1 MSSADLRRRSGF
13 TLVEL
18 MVALVIAGFIM
29 ATVFQILTGQSRVT
43 AVQGAREETQQ
54 NLRGALEIVSSDL
67 RAAIP
72 QGILSAEARAIT
84 FMQPRAWGLV
94 CGSAGANTVDAIF
107 PSTQALDAFNPG
119 TASGV
124 AINVGST
131 TAPDW
136 QPRTLA
142 TWAVV
147 TGVQQLGAGD
157 AGQCLAPNA
166 MGSAGGVVS
175 VQITAAGIEAWAAQ
189 RREIVL
195 YSLTRYEV
203 AQVGDDWW
211 LHRSS
216 GWDGAGFTMQPL
228 AGPLAMVGGNPG
240 LAFTYFAAPPP
251 APAVG
256 APGTNAVLLA
266 ALRRVGI
273 SVKTESQQSI
283 NNRVQQDS
291 GAVSVTLRNAP
302 LP

>member
-1 MSSADLRRRSGF
+1 VSSADLRRRGGF

-72 QGILSAEARAIT
+72 QGILAAEDRAIT

-94 CGSAGANTVDAIF
+94 CGSDGADVVDAIF

-124 AINVGST
+124 VINVGT
-131 TAPDW
+131 TAAPDW

-142 TWAVV
+142 TWATV
-147 TGVQQLGAGD
+147 TAVAQLGDGD
-157 AGQCLAPNA
+157 AGLCANDP
-166 MGSAGGVVS
+166 MGSDGGVVS
-175 VQITAAGIEAWAAQ
+175 VQITATGIGALAA
-189 RREIVL
+189 RPREIVL
-195 YSLTRYEV
+195 YSLTRYTVE
-203 AQVGDDWW
+203 QVDDEWW
-211 LHRSS
+211 LHRSN
-216 GWDGAGFTMQPL
+216 GWDGADFDMQPL
-228 AGPLAMVGGNPG
+228 AGPLAEDEGVPG
-240 LAFTYFAAPPP
+240 LTFSYFDAPPP
-251 APAVG
+251 AAPVA
-256 APGTNAVLLA
+256 APGTTPAGLE

-273 SVKTESQQSI
+273 SVKTQSQQTVNS
-283 NNRVQQDS
+283 RHQQDS

>member
-1 MSSADLRRRSGF
+1 VSSADLRRRSGF

-72 QGILSAEARAIT
+72 QGVLAAEARSIT

-94 CGSAGANTVDAIF
+94 CGSGSANTVDAIF
-107 PSTQALDAFNPG
+107 PSTQGLDAFNPG

-131 TAPDW
+131 AAPDW

-147 TGVQQLGAGD
+147 TGVQQFGAGEGGLC
-157 AGQCLAPNA
+157 AAPS

-175 VQITAAGIEAWAAQ
+175 VEITATGIGAWAAQ

-203 AQVGDDWW
+203 AQVGEDWW

-228 AGPLAMVGGNPG
+228 AGPLAEVNGQPG

-251 APAVG
+251 AAAVA
-256 APGTNAVLLA
+256 APGTNAAQLT

-273 SVKTESQQSI
+273 SVKTESQQAI
-283 NNRVQQDS
+283 NGRVQQDS
-291 GAVSVTLRNAP
+291 GALSVTLRNAP